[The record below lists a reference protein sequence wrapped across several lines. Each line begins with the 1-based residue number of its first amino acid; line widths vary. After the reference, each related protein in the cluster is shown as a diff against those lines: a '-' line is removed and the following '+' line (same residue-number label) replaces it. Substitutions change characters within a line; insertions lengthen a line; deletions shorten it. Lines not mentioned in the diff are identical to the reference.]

1 MGSKYYCVKHP
12 GECDGECELCPVS
25 PTKWKSRSAQED
37 DMHLYNEN
45 PEYDGQLDLFAKN
58 TNETLED
65 WAKRVQPEFP
75 DPVVKP
81 SHYTKWP
88 IEPINF
94 IMRNK
99 CEFWLGNVI
108 KYCMRAESKNGVE
121 DLRKAQRYIEFRIR
135 QLEGE
140 VDLTK

>member
-1 MGSKYYCVKHP
+1 VGSTYYCVKQP
-12 GECDGECELCPVS
+12 GECDGSCEICPVS
-25 PTKWKSRSAQED
+25 PTKWKARCAQED
-37 DMHLYNEN
+37 DSHLYNEN
-45 PEYDGQLDLFAKN
+45 PEYDGQLNMFDTAMS
-58 TNETLED
+58 ED
-65 WAKRVQPEFP
+65 YESPPKTSEKG
-75 DPVVKP
+75 DNVVKP
-81 SHYTKWP
+81 PHYTKWP

-94 IMRNK
+94 IMRNN
-99 CEFWLGNVI
+99 CPFWLGNVI